1 MNPEIEWFCHHA
13 TKQELLTP
21 EQCRAVADAMREAGV
36 EESLQVF
43 AQAVVDNELCTDVAA
58 VEKIMG
64 MAVEEAR
71 ILGMPKESLFG
82 ISAPPP
88 PAAPAFEP
96 ESPVRGVEE
105 SVSTPPA
112 DSAPVLDAIPV
123 TDSGIDAG
131 DYGNAEIT
139 ATSEDL
145 ANAGWPDI
153 GEVLS
158 MTPAEAAAL
167 LREFLRCAREIGC
180 SDVHI
185 STGAYPF
192 VRRHK
197 AVHLLTT
204 QPIITADMAER
215 LNLAPLNPDQ
225 RETFEKTHDLDWAF
239 AVSDTERYRVNLM
252 LQRLGIAGSY
262 RIIDSRI
269 RMLQELGFPDPAV
282 IEKLTTYHQWLILV
296 TGPAGSGKTT
306 TLGALIDLINRNR
319 KAHIITIE
327 DPIEIVHRPKGC
339 NVTQR
344 EIGRHTLTFA
354 NSLRAALRED
364 PDIIVIGEL
373 RDLETIEMAIRA
385 AETGHLVIGTLHTG
399 DASSTMDRI
408 LDVFP
413 PGQQAQIRAMAAES
427 LKGVICQQLL
437 PRGDGEGVVLATEI
451 MLGTLAVANII
462 REGETFKLP
471 SVIQTSYNIGMRLM
485 EQSIFDLYM
494 AGALSYEQAIS
505 KIQNQ
510 DLIREMQANEAR
522 IAAEKAGVNKKKR
535 GWFR

>member
-1 MNPEIEWFCHHA
+1 MNAEIEWFCHHA
-13 TKQELLTP
+13 TKQGLLSSD
-21 EQCRAVADAMREAGV
+21 QCRAVAQAMREAGV
-36 EESLQVF
+36 EETLQVF
-43 AQAVVDNELCTDVAA
+43 AQAVVDNELCTDVEAIQ
-58 VEKIMG
+58 KIMG

-71 ILGMPKESLFG
+71 ILGLPKEPVIG
-82 ISAPPP
+82 GAESAG
-88 PAAPAFEP
+88 APAFEP
-96 ESPVRGVEE
+96 EPAPQTVEE
-105 SVSTPPA
+105 VFEEAPEPSAAQQPA
-112 DSAPVLDAIPV
+112 ETAFGPEASGSALDAGG
-123 TDSGIDAG
+123 DSLLAG
-131 DYGNAEIT
+131 
-139 ATSEDL
+139 
-145 ANAGWPDI
+145 GWPDL
-153 GEVLS
+153 GQVLD
-158 MTPAEAAAL
+158 MTPAEAEHL
-167 LREFLRCAREIGC
+167 LREFLQCARRLDC

-197 AVHLLTT
+197 AVHLLSN
-204 QPIITADMAER
+204 QPLITADMAER
-215 LNLAPLNPDQ
+215 LNLAPLNPEQ
-225 RETFEKTHDLDWAF
+225 REKFEATHDLDWAY
-239 AVSDTERYRVNLM
+239 AVSDSERYRVNLM

-262 RIIDSRI
+262 RIIDSQI
-269 RMLQELGFPDPAV
+269 RSLQELGFPDPAV
-282 IEKLTTYHQWLILV
+282 VEKLTTYHQGLILV

-319 KAHIITIE
+319 KDHIITIE

-344 EIGRHTLTFA
+344 EIGHHTLSFA

-437 PRGDGEGVVLATEI
+437 PNKNGDGVVLAVEI

-494 AGALSYEQAIS
+494 AGHLSYEQAIP
-505 KIQNQ
+505 KIKNQ

-522 IAAEKAGVNKKKR
+522 IAAQKAGVTKKKR